1 MRCPRC
7 HRPLF
12 RSLRA
17 PLRVWAC
24 VHCRGCT
31 ANLTALRRV
40 ILPEALQ
47 RAWNLT
53 IGRVRKSLLRC
64 PSCARAMN
72 VVPTDGVIIDMCRP
86 CQLMWFDP
94 GELDALP
101 HRSAEELA
109 AEERRST
116 ARSRLL
122 GRGDV
127 TKLLGQR
134 GSYPAAS

>member
-7 HRPLF
+7 HRPLL
-12 RSLRA
+12 RSLRP
-17 PLRVWAC
+17 PLDVWAC
-24 VHCRGCT
+24 VHCHGCT

-40 ILPEALQ
+40 ILPDALQ

-53 IGRVRKSLLRC
+53 IGHVRKSLLRC

-101 HRSAEELA
+101 HRSTDELA
-109 AEERRST
+109 AEERSAA

-122 GRGDV
+122 GHGDL

-134 GSYPAAS
+134 GAYPVAS